1 MSKFVLPDSGSI
13 SMSAKAA
20 DKLITRH
27 DGMAALAYIS
37 ILRSGMISADKLS
50 AELDISV
57 SEAEHAIYRLAEMG
71 LIDKSE
77 NENTSAHDYKAADI
91 SKALENDE
99 FASVRTICEEIC
111 SFPFGVEE
119 LKHLYFIY
127 NDLALPA
134 EVIVQMVQ
142 YFKDEVRYRYGPG
155 RRVSMAALEKIAVQ
169 WRDEGITTLE
179 KAEDFIRRKEHY
191 RTTEGKIKKA
201 LEIYDRKLVGYER
214 KYIES
219 WISMGF
225 DADAVRLC
233 YERTIERLHKP
244 NFNYMDKIFLNWH
257 AKGLHTVD
265 EISAGDAKP
274 ETQEIQSSG
283 GPASKF
289 DTDEVLRFYESMKG
303 E

>member
-283 GPASKF
+283 DPASEF